1 MNRTYADDEVLG
13 APCVEAGEVGGVE
26 GDELADAGGEARRS
40 GARVARLR
48 PRHGAQA
55 EAHHHHQE
63 QWRPIDHGR
72 TARSRLHRFNFLLF
86 CSVSCLVSSSCGLWA
101 AAGEEEN
108 WVQLLVAHVVACKCE
123 GIYLWFGSHYG
134 RLGEMQV

>member
-1 MNRTYADDEVLG
+1 MAMNRTYADDEVLG

-55 EAHHHHQE
+55 AAHHHHQE

-72 TARSRLHRFNFLLF
+72 TARSRLHRFNFLLNF
-86 CSVSCLVSSSCGLWA
+86 SARFLVW
-101 AAGEEEN
+101 
-108 WVQLLVAHVVACKCE
+108 
-123 GIYLWFGSHYG
+123 
-134 RLGEMQV
+134 